1 MNDSERSGRAQCRTL
16 RRTIGNALC
25 NALCRALLLASCVT
39 TALPA
44 QQPPPAQRADSAKK
58 GKHHKQD
65 GGERAAGDTAGA
77 REKKAYVPRP
87 LFASAAP
94 LTITLAADFGALA
107 KERDTLRVRRHP
119 ATLTYV
125 DERGAPAKLDVQ
137 LSTRGHFRLKAA
149 TCGFP
154 PLRVTFAKEQVKGTA
169 FAGQRAL
176 KLVTHCRS
184 GDPKYEQYVLREYLV
199 YKVLNALTDRSFRD
213 RLARVTYVD
222 PARPDRPVTAYGYFV
237 ESEDEMAARLGG
249 RIVTA
254 RGGRFADFD
263 PDQTDLVSVFEYFIG
278 NTDWSLA
285 SLHNIR
291 IVGNDQGLFFPVPY
305 DFDWS
310 GLVQTHYA
318 LPDPRLPI
326 KSVRE
331 RLYRGPCRTA
341 AQLAPTFALFR
352 ARRDSITALYRGLRD
367 LDRDYVKDSE
377 AYFADFYE
385 TIGNATQWKHEA
397 DRVCAESN

>member
-1 MNDSERSGRAQCRTL
+1 MSDSGRSRRARQRPL
-16 RRTIGNALC
+16 HRTIR
-25 NALCRALLLASCVT
+25 NALCRALLLASCMT
-39 TALPA
+39 AALPA
-44 QQPPPAQRADSAKK
+44 LRAQQPSPAQRTDSAKK
-58 GKHHKQD
+58 GKHHKHD
-65 GGERAAGDTAGA
+65 GAARPASDTAGT
-77 REKKAYVPRP
+77 RGKTYMPRP
-87 LFASAAP
+87 LFASDAP
-94 LTITLAADFGALA
+94 LTITLAADFGALS
-107 KERDTLRVRRHP
+107 KDRDTLRVRRHP
-119 ATLTYV
+119 ATLTYL

-137 LSTRGHFRLKAA
+137 LSTRGHFRLRAA

-154 PLRVTFAKEQVKGTA
+154 PLRVTFAKGQVKGTP
-169 FAGQRAL
+169 FAGQHAL

-184 GDPKYEQYVLREYLV
+184 GDPNYEQYVLREYLV

-213 RLARVTYVD
+213 RLARVTYVE
-222 PARPDRPVTAYGYFV
+222 PTRPDKGVTAYGYFV
-237 ESEDEMAARLGG
+237 ESEDELAQRLGG
-249 RIVTA
+249 RVVA
-254 RGGRFADFD
+254 AKGGRFEDFD
-263 PDQTDLVSVFEYFIG
+263 PEQTDLVSVFEYFIG

-352 ARRDSITALYRGLRD
+352 ARRDSIVAIYRGLRG
-367 LDRDYVKDSE
+367 LDPGYVKDSE

-385 TIGNATQWKHEA
+385 TIGDATQWKHEA
-397 DRVCAESN
+397 ERVCAESN